1 MSSTINESNN
11 AVEIDSTM
19 TDGRC
24 VPFDWMAVDV
34 AEIFAGSKSIKYQN
48 FTISSAH
55 HTRQISVISL
65 SKIVNMS

>member
-1 MSSTINESNN
+1 M
-11 AVEIDSTM
+11 
-19 TDGRC
+19 
-24 VPFDWMAVDV
+24 DV

-55 HTRQISVISL
+55 HTRQISVTSL